1 MSNIFLLLKGC
12 FYTLGIVAASIAI
25 GSILGLVVGGV
36 TCRYSRCKWLSR
48 LGGAYVVVVR
58 GTPLFIQI
66 LMLYFGLPV
75 FLGSWFAFSPLVT
88 GIIALG
94 LNSAAYLAENIRGGI
109 NSISSGQWEVAKV
122 LGYSPGQIFF
132 YILLPQ
138 VVRSVF
144 PSVANEY
151 IALIKESSILM
162 VVGVPELTKV
172 SRDIVARELNPVEI
186 YGLSALLYL
195 VMTSACAYLSRR
207 VEKGREYEC

>member
-1 MSNIFLLLKGC
+1 MSNVFLLLKGC
-12 FYTLGIVAASIAI
+12 CYTLGIVAASIII
-25 GSILGLVVGGV
+25 GSTLGLIIGGL
-36 TCRYSRCKWLSR
+36 TCRYSHSKWLSR
-48 LGGAYVVVVR
+48 LGTAYVTIVR

-66 LMLYFGLPV
+66 LILYFGLPV
-75 FLGSWFAFSPLVT
+75 VLGPWFAFSPLVS

-109 NSISSGQWEVAKV
+109 NAVSSGQWEVAKV
-122 LGYSPGQIFF
+122 LGYSPKQTFF
-132 YILLPQ
+132 HVLMPQ

-172 SRDIVARELNPVEI
+172 SRDIVARELNPMEM
-186 YGLSALLYL
+186 YGIAALLYL
-195 VMTSACAYLSRR
+195 VMTSLCAYLSRR
-207 VEKGREYEC
+207 VEKGECHEC